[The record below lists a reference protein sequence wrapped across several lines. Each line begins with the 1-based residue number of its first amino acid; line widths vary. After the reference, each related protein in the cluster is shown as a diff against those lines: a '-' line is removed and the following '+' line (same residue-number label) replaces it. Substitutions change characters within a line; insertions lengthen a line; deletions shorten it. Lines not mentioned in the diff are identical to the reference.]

1 MNAFEQS
8 KNKNVQSFLKYLAT
22 QNANSDFT
30 KKLEKAVFTAKVNE
44 SWRVNYMT
52 LGMKYDEFLQQ
63 GLAKGLAKG
72 REQSKLETARNFIKM
87 NFPLEQ
93 IAQGTG
99 LSLEKVKELSLSIS

>member
-63 GLAKGLAKG
+63 GLAKG